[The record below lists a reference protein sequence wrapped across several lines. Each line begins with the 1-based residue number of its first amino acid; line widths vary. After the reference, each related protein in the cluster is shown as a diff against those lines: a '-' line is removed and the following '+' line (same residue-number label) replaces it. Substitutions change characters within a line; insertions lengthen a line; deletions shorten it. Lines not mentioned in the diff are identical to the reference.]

1 MTDFK
6 PRDPYDDL
14 SKAYEL
20 MYQHVV
26 SNFHKAQEKTAPLVQ
41 QLIEDANQK
50 AREIKEVSE
59 EDRIKLTGWLK
70 RDLDE
75 AIYYLSA
82 ADYEVKDWLGFESS
96 LIKSEVTES
105 LLELVDKVGAE
116 LKRMKDHIHKPYDYH
131 TGEVMGFGTL
141 VCDACGE
148 KLHFH
153 KAGKIPPCP
162 SCHATSFHRKQLDNP
177 LINKSGHS

>member
-1 MTDFK
+1 MECSVNDFK

-14 SKAYEL
+14 SKAYEM
-20 MYQHVV
+20 MYQYVI
-26 SNFHKAQEKTAPLVQ
+26 SNFNKAHEKSAPLVQ
-41 QLIEDANQK
+41 QLIEEAKQK
-50 AREIKEVSE
+50 VKEIEEVSE
-59 EDRIKLTGWLK
+59 EDRIKLSGWLK

-82 ADYEVKDWLGFESS
+82 ANYEVKDWLGFETS
-96 LIKSEVTES
+96 LIKSEVIES
-105 LLELVDKVGAE
+105 LQKLTDRADAE
-116 LKRMKDHIHKPYDYH
+116 LQRMKDKIHKPYDYH

-141 VCDACGE
+141 VCDECGE

-162 SCHATSFHRKQLDNP
+162 RCHKSNFHRKQLDNP
-177 LINKSGHS
+177 VIF